1 MSEGKEKKVGRPSTY
16 SLSDKQEAF
25 GMYLNGMSYRV
36 IAEELNKRY
45 DWGLSMRTV
54 QKWSAKMGWKE
65 QLTEVE
71 HDLAEEVKRTV
82 VKDMG
87 SRMAEIEE
95 VRQEFL
101 GRLRQGDAEIRGH
114 EFAKMTE
121 MLNSMGDVQREKDE
135 LVEHI
140 NECIQNALEETDIPR
155 AKKQHFLRTYIALLR
170 GDLDS

>member
-1 MSEGKEKKVGRPSTY
+1 MSEGKVGRPSTY
-16 SLSDKQEAF
+16 SLADKQEAF
-25 GMYLNGMSYRV
+25 GLYLNGMSYRA
-36 IAEELNKRY
+36 IADELNKRY

-54 QKWSAKMGWKE
+54 QKWAAKMGWKE

-82 VKDMG
+82 VKDVG
-87 SRMAEIEE
+87 ARMAEIEE

-121 MLNSMGDVQREKDE
+121 MLNNMGDVQKEKDE
-135 LVEHI
+135 LVNHI
-140 NECIQNALEETDIPR
+140 NECIQQALNETDIPR

-170 GDLDS
+170 GDLDGEA

>member
-1 MSEGKEKKVGRPSTY
+1 MSEGKVGRPSTY
-16 SLSDKQEAF
+16 SLADKQEAF
-25 GMYLNGMSYRV
+25 GMYLNGMTFKA

-45 DWGLSMRTV
+45 DWNLSMRTI
-54 QKWSAKMGWKE
+54 QKWAAKMGWKE

-87 SRMAEIEE
+87 ARMAEVEE

-121 MLNSMGDVQREKDE
+121 MLNSMGDVQKEKDE
-135 LVEHI
+135 LVNHI
-140 NECIQNALEETDIPR
+140 NECIQQALEQTDIPR

-170 GDLDS
+170 GDLDGEA

>member
-1 MSEGKEKKVGRPSTY
+1 
-16 SLSDKQEAF
+16 
-25 GMYLNGMSYRV
+25 
-36 IAEELNKRY
+36 
-45 DWGLSMRTV
+45 
-54 QKWSAKMGWKE
+54 MGWKE

-82 VKDMG
+82 VKDVG
-87 SRMAEIEE
+87 ARMAEVEE

-121 MLNSMGDVQREKDE
+121 MLNQMGDVQKEKDE
-135 LVEHI
+135 LVNHI
-140 NECIQNALEETDIPR
+140 NECIQQALNETDISR

-170 GDLDS
+170 GDLDG